1 MWRRPGSFKQQRQ
14 YKATGHAT
22 WCCTSSS
29 LGLMGASMRGCLVT
43 DTVSVAVAGT
53 AVPAVHA
60 VDAHHGTSIDSG
72 SDCAQSAADA
82 MINHPSCQWQGCKA
96 TAPACHMVVAAL
108 FDSSASHT
116 GPEHILSVTS
126 FCHSCYRCFLGS
138 LPGSIEYDLILV
150 VQLTCGGL
158 RFMCLS

>member
-1 MWRRPGSFKQQRQ
+1 
-14 YKATGHAT
+14 
-22 WCCTSSS
+22 
-29 LGLMGASMRGCLVT
+29 MGASMRGCLVT

-60 VDAHHGTSIDSG
+60 VDAQHGTSIDSG
-72 SDCAQSAADA
+72 SDCAQSATDA

-126 FCHSCYRCFLGS
+126 FCHSCYRCYLGS

-150 VQLTCGGL
+150 VQLTWGGL
-158 RFMCLS
+158 RFMGFMCLS